1 MTSTFLS
8 HGHLKFKRSPA
19 FSRELAKGIFMGF
32 LALMIVGYSL
42 GLGFALNSIITGYL
56 KQEDSLLF
64 VNKVLF
70 YYFGFE
76 FVMRYFMQNV
86 PALDVQPYLHL
97 PIKRSSIAHYLLSKS
112 VIHVFN
118 SSVFLLF
125 APFTF
130 TVVAGRWGMSAALSW
145 LGSLIIVSLALHFL
159 IIYYKKKWDDT
170 VTGIVILISVFGL
183 LGAADYYNWFQ
194 LSEVSV
200 AIFHRSSTIVS
211 IFILALVLLAFLYWL
226 NFRFFVS
233 SMYGDEWSLQ
243 KDSATEWGKYSDWQ
257 FLQGFG
263 AYGEWI
269 SLEIK
274 LILRNKRPRTFLF
287 LSGFF
292 LLYGL
297 IFYKDGDSAQKMPGF
312 SLFVATFI
320 TGAFMINYGQLLF
333 SWQGCHFD
341 FTLTRPISVRHFIES
356 KYWLLSA
363 TMLIAFVLSLPYAYF
378 GWKII
383 LVHLAIMLFN
393 MGINVFI
400 MMNIAMWGP
409 KRIDL
414 KNGDIFNYE
423 GIGAAQYVMAFPIL
437 LAPYVFY
444 LPFSF
449 LVSSEVG
456 ILAVGLVGLTGFALR
471 PYLINLTTKR
481 LENRKYLIAAGFRK
495 E

>member
-1 MTSTFLS
+1 MTSAFLS
-8 HGHLKFKRSPA
+8 HGYLKFTRSPA
-19 FSRELAKGIFMGF
+19 FSRELAKGIFMGL

-64 VNKVLF
+64 VNKVLL

-97 PIKRSSIAHYLLSKS
+97 PIKRSSIANYLLSKS

-118 SSVFLLF
+118 SLVFLLF

-145 LGSLIIVSLALHFL
+145 LGSLIIVSLVLHYL
-159 IIYYKKKWDDT
+159 IIYYKKKWEDT

-200 AIFHRSSTIVS
+200 AIFHRSSTILFVV
-211 IFILALVLLAFLYWL
+211 IFAVALLVILYWI
-226 NFRFFVS
+226 NFRVFVS

-257 FLQGFG
+257 FLKSFG

-269 SLEIK
+269 SLELK

-287 LSGFF
+287 LSGFL

-297 IFYKDGDSAQKMPGF
+297 IFYNDGGNSQKMPGF

-333 SWQGCHFD
+333 SWQGSHFD
-341 FTLTRPISVRHFIES
+341 FTLTRPISFRHFIES

-414 KNGDIFNYE
+414 KNGDLFNYE

-444 LPFSF
+444 LPFNF
-449 LVSSEVG
+449 MVSSEVG
-456 ILAVGLVGLTGFALR
+456 ILAVGLAGLAGLALR
-471 PYLINLTTKR
+471 PYLINITAKR

>member
-1 MTSTFLS
+1 MTSAFLS
-8 HGHLKFKRSPA
+8 HGYLKFTRSPA
-19 FSRELAKGIFMGF
+19 FSRELAKGIFMGL

-64 VNKVLF
+64 VNKVLL

-145 LGSLIIVSLALHFL
+145 LGSLIIVSLALHYL

-183 LGAADYYNWFQ
+183 LGAADYYDWFQ

-200 AIFHRSSTIVS
+200 AIFHRSSTILFVV
-211 IFILALVLLAFLYWL
+211 IFAVALFVILYWL
-226 NFRFFVS
+226 NFRVFVS

-257 FLQGFG
+257 FLKSFG

-269 SLEIK
+269 SLELK

-287 LSGFF
+287 LSGFL

-297 IFYKDGDSAQKMPGF
+297 IFYNDGGNSQKMPGF

-333 SWQGCHFD
+333 SWQGSHFD
-341 FTLTRPISVRHFIES
+341 FTLTRPISFRHFIES

-414 KNGDIFNYE
+414 KNGDLFNYE

-444 LPFSF
+444 LPFNF
-449 LVSSEVG
+449 MVSSEVG
-456 ILAVGLVGLTGFALR
+456 ILAVGLAGLAGLALR
-471 PYLINLTTKR
+471 PYLINITAKR

>member
-1 MTSTFLS
+1 MTSAFLS
-8 HGHLKFKRSPA
+8 HGYLKFTRSPA

-64 VNKVLF
+64 VNKVLL

-145 LGSLIIVSLALHFL
+145 LGSLIIVSLALHYL

-200 AIFHRSSTIVS
+200 AIFHRSSTILFVV
-211 IFILALVLLAFLYWL
+211 IFAVALLVILYWL
-226 NFRFFVS
+226 NFRVFVS

-257 FLQGFG
+257 FLKSFG

-269 SLEIK
+269 SLELK

-287 LSGFF
+287 LSGFL

-297 IFYKDGDSAQKMPGF
+297 IFYNDGGNSQKMPGF

-333 SWQGCHFD
+333 SWQGSHFD
-341 FTLTRPISVRHFIES
+341 FTLTRPISFRHFIES

-414 KNGDIFNYE
+414 KNGDLFNYE

-444 LPFSF
+444 LPFNF
-449 LVSSEVG
+449 MVSSEVG
-456 ILAVGLVGLTGFALR
+456 ILAVGLAGLAGLALR
-471 PYLINLTTKR
+471 PYLINITAKR

>member
-1 MTSTFLS
+1 MTSAFLS
-8 HGHLKFKRSPA
+8 HGYLKFTRSPA
-19 FSRELAKGIFMGF
+19 FSRELAKGIFMGL

-64 VNKVLF
+64 VNKVLL

-145 LGSLIIVSLALHFL
+145 LGSLIIVSLALHYL

-183 LGAADYYNWFQ
+183 LGAADYYDWFQ

-200 AIFHRSSTIVS
+200 AIFHRSSTILFVV
-211 IFILALVLLAFLYWL
+211 IFAVALFVILYWL
-226 NFRFFVS
+226 NFRVFVS

-257 FLQGFG
+257 FLNSFG

-269 SLEIK
+269 SLELK

-287 LSGFF
+287 LSGFL

-297 IFYKDGDSAQKMPGF
+297 IFYNDGGNSQKMPGF

-333 SWQGCHFD
+333 SWQGSHFD
-341 FTLTRPISVRHFIES
+341 FTLTRPISFRHFIES

-414 KNGDIFNYE
+414 KNGDLFNYE

-444 LPFSF
+444 LPFNF
-449 LVSSEVG
+449 MVSSEVG
-456 ILAVGLVGLTGFALR
+456 ILAVGLAGLAGLALR
-471 PYLINLTTKR
+471 PYLINITAKR